1 MSIFTVFL
9 TENETINAGQPYRLL
24 RCSWY
29 EREGYMPEEKR
40 KTPTLPD
47 DEIARRL
54 ESRKLWR
61 RAVCRWCYVLT
72 ETEDAHVAEQ
82 IVQHI
87 VWCRQQVPQKHPGEL
102 ILSTNDQRHIDRVAR
117 KLGCGPIAR
126 HWIEECG

>member
-1 MSIFTVFL
+1 MSIFTIFR
-9 TENETINAGQPYRLL
+9 TENKTTNTGQPYRLL

-47 DEIARRL
+47 DEIARKL
-54 ESRKLWR
+54 EAGKLWR
-61 RAVCRWCYVLT
+61 RAVCRWRSVLI

-87 VWCRQQVPQKHPGEL
+87 AWCRQQVPLRRPGTL
-102 ILSTNDQRHIDRVAR
+102 ILTVNDLRHIDRVAR

-126 HWIEECG
+126 YWIE